1 MKVRFYQPA
10 SSDAPANA
18 VILIGNGAKLS
29 RQVGTG
35 FLGSKDMRETLV
47 SVPQFSSPP
56 IIMMNCPWVVVVVVL
71 VEVVTVVVVVLDVLV
86 VPVLVV
92 LIVGKERWR
101 SWKRH
106 GAMANNVKK
115 YPNAYTK

>member
-1 MKVRFYQPA
+1 MLADMPDANV
-10 SSDAPANA
+10 APACFSMA
-18 VILIGNGAKLS
+18 VGNLAKLS

-47 SVPQFSSPP
+47 SVPQFSLPP
-56 IIMMNCPWVVVVVVL
+56 IIMMNWPGVVVVVVL

-101 SWKRH
+101 SWKRLR
-106 GAMANNVKK
+106 AMADNFKK
-115 YPNAYTK
+115 YPYAYTK

>member
-1 MKVRFYQPA
+1 MPF
-10 SSDAPANA
+10 
-18 VILIGNGAKLS
+18 GNGSKFF
-29 RQVGTG
+29 RQAGTG
-35 FLGSKDMRETLV
+35 LLGSKDMRETSVL
-47 SVPQFSSPP
+47 VPQVSPP
-56 IIMMNCPWVVVVVVL
+56 PVIMMNWSEDVVVVVL

-106 GAMANNVKK
+106 RAMADKV
-115 YPNAYTK
+115 

>member
-1 MKVRFYQPA
+1 M
-10 SSDAPANA
+10 A
-18 VILIGNGAKLS
+18 VGNLAKLS

-35 FLGSKDMRETLV
+35 LSGFKDMRETSV
-47 SVPQFSSPP
+47 SVSQCLLLPP
-56 IIMMNCPWVVVVVVL
+56 MIMMNWSGGVVVVVL

-106 GAMANNVKK
+106 MAMANNVKK